1 MMRSGRRQVS
11 ADVAVIGLG
20 AMGSAAAYHLASR
33 GLKVVGLDRH
43 APPHTLGSTHGR
55 SRIIREAIFEHPRY
69 VPFVRR
75 AYELWFELEK
85 ESGEQ
90 LFHRT
95 GGLMIGQPD
104 GVLVQ
109 GARASAEAHG
119 VPYEMLSSVE
129 VRRRFPAYAPPDDS
143 VAFLEPNAG
152 LLLPERIVELH
163 LQFARAHGAVLLMS
177 TPATSIKPDGE
188 GVRVETDSATIL
200 ASHAIVTAGAWIPG
214 LLPDLALPLTL
225 ERQMLHWFQPA
236 SQPENHEASCCP
248 LSLWEFD
255 RDRIFATFP
264 NLGDGVKCGIHHE
277 GDVVDVPEA
286 VNREISANEDRMVR
300 DLLAAIQPL
309 AAGTLVESRVCIYT
323 NTPDH
328 HFLIDRHPEHESIII
343 ASPCSGHGFKFSS
356 AVGELLADMVTGN
369 GQRVTGEE
377 GRPPLPVTRDPLP
390 VPSLLKRPP
399 AITQYHP

>member
-1 MMRSGRRQVS
+1 MTKPDNRRHMS
-11 ADVAVIGLG
+11 ADVVVIGLG
-20 AMGSAAAYHLASR
+20 AMGSAAAYQLASR

-55 SRIIREAIFEHPRY
+55 SRITREAIFEHPLY

-85 ESGEQ
+85 EAGER

-95 GGLMIGQPD
+95 GGLMIGKPG

-119 VPYEMLSSVE
+119 VPYEMLSAAE
-129 VRRRFPAYAPPDDS
+129 VRQRFPAYSPPDDA

-152 LLLPERIVELH
+152 LLLPERIIELH
-163 LQFARAHGAVLLMS
+163 LQFAQARGATLLTN
-177 TPATSIKPDGE
+177 TPAMCCVPDGE
-188 GVRVETDSATIL
+188 GVRVETEDATIL
-200 ASHAIVTAGAWIPG
+200 ASHAVVTAGAWIPG
-214 LLPDLALPLTL
+214 LLPDLELPLAL
-225 ERQMLHWFQPA
+225 ERQMLHWFRPV
-236 SQPENHEASCCP
+236 SQAENHEASCCP

-255 RDRIFATFP
+255 DDRIFATFP

-277 GDVVDVPEA
+277 GEIVDVPES
-286 VNREISANEDRMVR
+286 VNREIGADEDRMVR

-309 AAGTLVESRVCIYT
+309 AAGELVESRVCIYT

-328 HFLIDRHPEHESIII
+328 HFLIDRHPEHDRIVI

-356 AVGELLADMVTGN
+356 AVGELLADMVTGREPEVDVAVF
-369 GQRVTGEE
+369 GL
-377 GRPPLPVTRDPLP
+377 GRF
-390 VPSLLKRPP
+390 
-399 AITQYHP
+399 